1 MYRMTIQ
8 YAVPDDPEAFDSRYI
23 EGHLPRS

>member
-8 YAVPDDPEAFDSRYI
+8 YAVPDDPEAFDRYI